1 MLNTF
6 MLLLGNDRPVF
17 RRYLWMTLG
26 YGLVSGLTIAVLVP
40 LLVSLLTGRMDD
52 VWPWVALHLVGVMIC
67 WYWRYRVERAGVRV
81 GVSLLQSGR
90 HRLGEHVA
98 RLPVGWFSQR
108 NTARLEHVVTQGVMS
123 LAQLPAHVLTPLIS
137 GGVSAIVL
145 LGVLCMLH
153 PALGLTALVA
163 MPLLGFALRLTAR
176 LAHQADQQFHRNFA
190 EASQRMVEFA
200 QAQSVLRAFNG
211 SGDSARFLKQ
221 AIAQQRQASTRLI
234 CLSTLAAVFN
244 AWTVQLML
252 ALLLTAAMLW
262 LNQLTGAV
270 LAPVDIIGM
279 MIALLVLVRF
289 IDALQEIAS
298 YGEVVRTALGQL
310 EAIRDILAVPPLSE
324 PVFPQSP
331 RDASIELQDV
341 HFRYAENADEV
352 LSGVS
357 LRVAPGSMTALVGA
371 SGSGKTTLVRLI
383 ARFFD
388 VERGLVRVGGVD
400 VRQQTSENLANS
412 VSQIF
417 QDTYLFAGSI
427 ADNIRMGKAGASD
440 AEVVA
445 ALRQAGGADI
455 IERLPE
461 GLHTEVGEGGA
472 RLSGGER
479 QRITIARALIKE
491 APILLVDEATAALD
505 TENQAVIAEVLE
517 QLRGQRTLVVI
528 AHQLATVA
536 CADQVVVLENGRVV
550 EQGAPAELQLNG
562 GRYAHF
568 LDQRKAAKGWCITP
582 ASSQGAR
589 D

>member
-6 MLLLGNDRPVF
+6 MQLLGEDRTIF

-26 YGLVSGLTIAVLVP
+26 YGLVSGLTIAMLVP
-40 LLVSLLTGRMDD
+40 LLTSLLTDRLGDTW
-52 VWPWVALHLVGVMIC
+52 VWLALQLMGVILC
-67 WYWRYRVERAGVRV
+67 WYWRYRVERVGVQV

-98 RLPVGWFSQR
+98 RLPVGWFSR
-108 NTARLEHVVTQGVMS
+108 HNTARLEHVVTQGVMS

-137 GGVSAIVL
+137 GGVSAVVL
-145 LGVLCMLH
+145 LGVLCVLH
-153 PALGLTALVA
+153 PALGLMALIV
-163 MPLLGFALRLTAR
+163 MPLLGLALRLTER

-221 AIAQQRQASTRLI
+221 AISQQRQASTRLI

-244 AWTVQLML
+244 VWAVQLVL

-262 LNQLTGAV
+262 LNQQTGGI
-270 LAPVDIIGM
+270 LAPVDIIGS

-289 IDALQEIAS
+289 IDSLQEIVS

-310 EAIRDILAVPPLSE
+310 EATGDILTVPSLPE
-324 PVFPQSP
+324 PASPQTP
-331 RDASIELQDV
+331 QDASIELQDV
-341 HFRYAENADEV
+341 RFRYAGNADDV
-352 LSGVS
+352 LRGVS
-357 LRVAPGSMTALVGA
+357 LRVAPGSMTALIGA
-371 SGSGKTTLVRLI
+371 SGSGKTTLVRLM

-388 VERGLVRVGGVD
+388 VDQGQVRVGGVD
-400 VRQQTSENLANS
+400 VRQQSGEDLANS
-412 VSQIF
+412 ISQIF

-427 ADNIRMGKAGASD
+427 ADNIRMGRAGASD
-440 AEVVA
+440 AEVIA
-445 ALRQAGGADI
+445 ALQQAGGADI

-505 TENQAVIAEVLE
+505 TENQAVIADVLA

-528 AHQLATVA
+528 AHQLETIA
-536 CADQVVVLENGRVV
+536 CADQVVVLEHGCVV
-550 EQGAPAELQLNG
+550 EQGSPVELQRSG
-562 GRYAHF
+562 GRYSGF
-568 LDQRKAAKGWCITP
+568 LNQRTAAKGWCITP
-582 ASSQGAR
+582 AASQGVC